1 MGGEQEKQLAA
12 VTWGRCTGEG
22 GMCVPDFPQVS
33 SFRVFLSAVDLME
46 AGCVPSYWKV
56 SVFKVP
62 VVNS

>member
-1 MGGEQEKQLAA
+1 MGGEQEKQPAA

-33 SFRVFLSAVDLME
+33 SFRVLFLSADLME